1 MFASLLLAGLVGAG
15 ELTSRCLNLLALTC
29 ILNED
34 RLLRGRQLTSDAR
47 STGLRVRPKSPQ
59 FGHLPVQLEEL
70 SAGENNTKGSKQ
82 RKRKFRI

>member
-1 MFASLLLAGLVGAG
+1 MFASLLLAGLVVAG

-47 STGLRVRPKSPQ
+47 STGLRGRPKSPQ
-59 FGHLPVQLEEL
+59 FGGPLA
-70 SAGENNTKGSKQ
+70 SATRGIECRGEQ
-82 RKRKFRI
+82 Y